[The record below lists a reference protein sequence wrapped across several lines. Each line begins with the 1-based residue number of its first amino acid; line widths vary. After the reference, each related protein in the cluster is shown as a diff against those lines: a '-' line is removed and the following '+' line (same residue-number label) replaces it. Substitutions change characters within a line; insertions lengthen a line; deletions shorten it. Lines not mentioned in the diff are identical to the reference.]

1 MHTVMLYHYAVGFWI
16 IGKLPYFSITSFP
29 SFWHTSTAF
38 INTFGCKL
46 ASIYFTVLNYMWT
59 TMVMTFPRAYTQEC
73 IYIYHQYHKVTGWFQ
88 WLRYCSS
95 IYHWCKLYWSM
106 RFNIFL
112 TGIIFS
118 LLALVFVFHHHMVDD
133 ARVIIAMI
141 NISAKTCT
149 MCTLSLCFICTDF
162 FKIRIKDIMTY
173 IYFIF

>member
-16 IGKLPYFSITSFP
+16 IRKLPYFSRTAFP

-38 INTFGCKL
+38 TNTFGCKL

-88 WLRYCSS
+88 WLIYCSS